1 MTVLDP
7 LDEAALIRVLTEPK
21 NSIVRQYKELF
32 SLDNAELVFT
42 DDALHEVAQRTIE
55 RKSAARVGLRSVVEE
70 LLIPIMYDIPSDPTI
85 VRVTIDRDT
94 VRGGKPHIEY
104 GAARQR
110 YKDRNTGSAV
120 MLAAVPGQTAR
131 YGPLFLAKRGTANT
145 NRQRRRRG
153 RTLL

>member
-32 SLDNAELVFT
+32 SPGQCGAR
-42 DDALHEVAQRTIE
+42 LHRRRAARGRPSAPIE
-55 RKSAARVGLRSVVEE
+55 RKSGARGLRSVVEE

-110 YKDRNTGSAV
+110 YKTETPA
-120 MLAAVPGQTAR
+120 LP
-131 YGPLFLAKRGTANT
+131 
-145 NRQRRRRG
+145 
-153 RTLL
+153 

>member
-55 RKSAARVGLRSVVEE
+55 RKSGARGLRSVVEE
-70 LLIPIMYDIPSDPTI
+70 LLIPIMYDIPSDPHH
-85 VRVTIDRDT
+85 RPRDDRQGHGP
-94 VRGGKPHIEY
+94 R
-104 GAARQR
+104 R
-110 YKDRNTGSAV
+110 
-120 MLAAVPGQTAR
+120 QTAHR
-131 YGPLFLAKRGTANT
+131 IRCGPPAL
-145 NRQRRRRG
+145 
-153 RTLL
+153 